1 MVPSTSEIYENG
13 KQTVTYVAKA
23 VDPYVPTA
31 AKDAA
36 GYVLVKQILFGRNGS
51 RGNESGWMYG
61 LVGNI
66 F

>member
-36 GYVLVKQILFGRNGS
+36 GYVLVRGVEKDEMILLDN
-51 RGNESGWMYG
+51 
-61 LVGNI
+61 L
-66 F
+66 